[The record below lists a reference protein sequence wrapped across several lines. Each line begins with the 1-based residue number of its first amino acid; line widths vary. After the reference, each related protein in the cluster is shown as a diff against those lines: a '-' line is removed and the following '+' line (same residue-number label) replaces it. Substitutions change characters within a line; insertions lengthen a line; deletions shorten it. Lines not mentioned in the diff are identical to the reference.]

1 MTAFLSR
8 VRPIGSGAALVA
20 LGGQGIERRRQTRIQ
35 TGSRSICPFE
45 DDYTADDPAVN
56 RGNFAP
62 SDDDEEGPEWDAD
75 ACYDFG
81 DFDEEEDEDDA

>member
-1 MTAFLSR
+1 ML
-8 VRPIGSGAALVA
+8 PISFHM
-20 LGGQGIERRRQTRIQ
+20 
-35 TGSRSICPFE
+35 P

-62 SDDDEEGPEWDAD
+62 FDDDEEGPEWDAD